1 MGRKYISYQVGP
13 ENSMSYTYKIVPVW
27 RVARNFIVQV
37 IARICPSLAVKRWL
51 YRRLG
56 VKVGAQ
62 VSIGLNAQLDWLFPE
77 LISIGD
83 NAIIG
88 MDACIITHEFLRH
101 EYRLGA
107 VEIGPDAVIGGRA
120 IILPGVK
127 IGARAVVGAGAV
139 VTKDV
144 PPGAM
149 AIGAPARIERG
160 SRRDYPL
167 EKVGS

>member
-1 MGRKYISYQVGP
+1 MGRRYTTYPVGP
-13 ENSMSYTYKIVPVW
+13 NNSMSYTYKIVPVW
-27 RVARNFIVQV
+27 RVAVNFIVQSV
-37 IARICPSLAVKRWL
+37 ARICPSLAVKRWL

-77 LISIGD
+77 LIRIGD
-83 NAIIG
+83 NVTIG
-88 MDACIITHEFLRH
+88 MDACILTHEFLRH

-120 IILPGVK
+120 IILAGVK
-127 IGARAVVGAGAV
+127 VGARAVVGAGAI

-149 AIGAPARIERG
+149 AIGAPAG
-160 SRRDYPL
+160 S
-167 EKVGS
+167 